1 MDTDKYLGI
10 FIDEASEHIQN
21 LNDEILVIEKN
32 PDNQDTINEI
42 FRAAHSL
49 KGMAGTM
56 GFKNMQNLTHEM
68 ENVFSEVRNNSI
80 KVNENII
87 DILFACLDALQ
98 KYLDVISSTGN
109 EGAEDNKELAD
120 RLKALIGGN
129 NDAKDE
135 GNSDNKKINFSNDE
149 KQQINK
155 LIEENHSVYKITV
168 TLSETCALRSARAFL
183 IFKNIEAFGTILK
196 SFPNKEIFDSD
207 EFDFIIQII
216 VATDNDI
223 DKITS
228 KVKRIS
234 EIRDAVAEKMEPWS
248 DAQTNQ
254 SEKIQTDI
262 KTENDTNQTDK
273 VKNIEKNPDLH
284 DNTSGKS
291 KSGKSVK
298 VDIEKL
304 DQLMNLVSE
313 LIITKNGITQR
324 GKKFTVEDN
333 IFADQVEYLESITSN
348 LHEKVMDIRMM
359 PIEIILAKF
368 PRMMRDLQKKL
379 SKEFDFEIVGEDT
392 RLDRTVLDEIG
403 DPLMHLLRNSA
414 DHGIESP
421 EIREQEGKPRKGKI
435 TLCATQEGQ
444 SVILRVTDDGNG
456 IDTQKIKKKAIEKNM
471 ISSEQATKMT
481 EKESMELL
489 FLPGFSTS
497 EKISD
502 VSGRGVGLDVVKTK
516 IESLSG
522 SIYLES
528 EPHKGSS
535 FTIRLPMTLAIMQAL
550 MVKAG
555 DETYAVPIENIQM
568 IEDLSENDIFMIQDR
583 EVIQVSGNIVPI
595 VELSRIF
602 DIQSE
607 KTDEKLVVVLKRGD
621 KYLGLVVDG
630 IINQQDIAIKSLG
643 SQLESSNKEI
653 LGATIM
659 GNGEVVLI
667 IDTNAICT
675 LY

>member
-348 LHEKVMDIRMM
+348 LHEKVMDIRMI

>member
-324 GKKFTVEDN
+324 GKKFIVEDN

>member
-155 LIEENHSVYKITV
+155 LKEENHSVYKITV

-324 GKKFTVEDN
+324 GKKFIVEDN

-630 IINQQDIAIKSLG
+630 IINQQDIVIKSLG

>member
-1 MDTDKYLGI
+1 MT
-10 FIDEASEHIQN
+10 
-21 LNDEILVIEKN
+21 
-32 PDNQDTINEI
+32 P
-42 FRAAHSL
+42 
-49 KGMAGTM
+49 
-56 GFKNMQNLTHEM
+56 
-68 ENVFSEVRNNSI
+68 
-80 KVNENII
+80 
-87 DILFACLDALQ
+87 
-98 KYLDVISSTGN
+98 
-109 EGAEDNKELAD
+109 
-120 RLKALIGGN
+120 
-129 NDAKDE
+129 
-135 GNSDNKKINFSNDE
+135 
-149 KQQINK
+149 
-155 LIEENHSVYKITV
+155 
-168 TLSETCALRSARAFL
+168 
-183 IFKNIEAFGTILK
+183 
-196 SFPNKEIFDSD
+196 
-207 EFDFIIQII
+207 
-216 VATDNDI
+216 
-223 DKITS
+223 
-228 KVKRIS
+228 
-234 EIRDAVAEKMEPWS
+234 
-248 DAQTNQ
+248 
-254 SEKIQTDI
+254 
-262 KTENDTNQTDK
+262 
-273 VKNIEKNPDLH
+273 
-284 DNTSGKS
+284 
-291 KSGKSVK
+291 
-298 VDIEKL
+298 
-304 DQLMNLVSE
+304 
-313 LIITKNGITQR
+313 
-324 GKKFTVEDN
+324 
-333 IFADQVEYLESITSN
+333 
-348 LHEKVMDIRMM
+348 
-359 PIEIILAKF
+359 
-368 PRMMRDLQKKL
+368 
-379 SKEFDFEIVGEDT
+379 
-392 RLDRTVLDEIG
+392 
-403 DPLMHLLRNSA
+403 
-414 DHGIESP
+414 P

-630 IINQQDIAIKSLG
+630 IINQQDIVIKSLG

>member
-1 MDTDKYLGI
+1 
-10 FIDEASEHIQN
+10 
-21 LNDEILVIEKN
+21 
-32 PDNQDTINEI
+32 
-42 FRAAHSL
+42 
-49 KGMAGTM
+49 
-56 GFKNMQNLTHEM
+56 
-68 ENVFSEVRNNSI
+68 
-80 KVNENII
+80 
-87 DILFACLDALQ
+87 
-98 KYLDVISSTGN
+98 
-109 EGAEDNKELAD
+109 
-120 RLKALIGGN
+120 
-129 NDAKDE
+129 
-135 GNSDNKKINFSNDE
+135 
-149 KQQINK
+149 
-155 LIEENHSVYKITV
+155 
-168 TLSETCALRSARAFL
+168 
-183 IFKNIEAFGTILK
+183 
-196 SFPNKEIFDSD
+196 
-207 EFDFIIQII
+207 
-216 VATDNDI
+216 
-223 DKITS
+223 
-228 KVKRIS
+228 
-234 EIRDAVAEKMEPWS
+234 
-248 DAQTNQ
+248 
-254 SEKIQTDI
+254 
-262 KTENDTNQTDK
+262 
-273 VKNIEKNPDLH
+273 
-284 DNTSGKS
+284 
-291 KSGKSVK
+291 
-298 VDIEKL
+298 
-304 DQLMNLVSE
+304 MNLVSE

-324 GKKFTVEDN
+324 GKKFIVEDN

-456 IDTQKIKKKAIEKNM
+456 IDTQKIKKKAIKKNM

-568 IEDLSENDIFMIQDR
+568 IEELSENDIFMIQDR

-630 IINQQDIAIKSLG
+630 IINQQDIVIKSLG

>member
-324 GKKFTVEDN
+324 GKKFIVEDN

-435 TLCATQEGQ
+435 TLCATQVGQ

-630 IINQQDIAIKSLG
+630 IINQQDIVIKSLG

>member
-155 LIEENHSVYKITV
+155 LIVENHSVYKITV

>member
-324 GKKFTVEDN
+324 GKKFIVEDN

-471 ISSEQATKMT
+471 ISSEQANKMT

-630 IINQQDIAIKSLG
+630 IINQQDIVIKSLG

>member
-324 GKKFTVEDN
+324 GKKFIVEDN

-550 MVKAG
+550 TVKAG

-630 IINQQDIAIKSLG
+630 IINQQDIVIKSLG

>member
-109 EGAEDNKELAD
+109 EGDEDNKELAD

-535 FTIRLPMTLAIMQAL
+535 FTIRLTMTLAIMQAL

-630 IINQQDIAIKSLG
+630 IINQQDIVIKSLG